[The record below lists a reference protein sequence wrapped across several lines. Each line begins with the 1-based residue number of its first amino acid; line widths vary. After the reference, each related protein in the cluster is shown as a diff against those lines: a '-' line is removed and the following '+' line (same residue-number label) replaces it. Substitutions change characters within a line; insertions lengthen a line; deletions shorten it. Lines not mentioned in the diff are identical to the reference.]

1 VTVYLNGEWLPR
13 EAAKISVFDRGFLFA
28 DGVYEVIPVYAGKPV
43 YLDAHLQ
50 RLGRSLAAIK
60 LENPLEETEW
70 LRVIEELI
78 AENRAGDLSIYI
90 QISRGVASTP
100 RDHAFSDECV
110 STVLISTNPI
120 KPLIKDPDKAAIKA
134 VLKDD
139 IRWGR
144 CDIKSVSLLGNV
156 MLRQAAV
163 AEGAQEALLI
173 RDGWVTEGAASN
185 LFMVR
190 DSEVMTPPEGP
201 EILSGITRASVLS
214 LLRGEGIKVREA
226 PISTVMLKQA
236 DEVWVSSSTK
246 GVVPVTQVDGLPIGN
261 GKPGP
266 IWQRIQHLYIVAV
279 LG

>member
-50 RLGRSLAAIK
+50 RLGRSLAAIE
-60 LENPLEETEW
+60 LENPLEDAEW
-70 LRVIEELI
+70 PRVIKELI
-78 AENRAGDLSIYI
+78 AQNGTGDLSIYI

-100 RDHAFSDECV
+100 RDHAFPDECV
-110 STVLISTNPI
+110 PTVLMFTNPI
-120 KPLIKDPDKAAIKA
+120 KPLVKDPYKAAIKA
-134 VLKDD
+134 VLKGD

-156 MLRQAAV
+156 MLRQMAV

-185 LFMVR
+185 VFIAQHG
-190 DSEVMTPPEGP
+190 EVMTPPEGP

-214 LLRGEGIKVREA
+214 LLRGEDIEVRETS
-226 PISTVMLKQA
+226 ISTAMLKQA

-246 GVVPVTQVDGLPIGN
+246 GVAPVTQVNGLPIGD

>member
-1 VTVYLNGEWLPR
+1 
-13 EAAKISVFDRGFLFA
+13 
-28 DGVYEVIPVYAGKPV
+28 
-43 YLDAHLQ
+43 
-50 RLGRSLAAIK
+50 
-60 LENPLEETEW
+60 
-70 LRVIEELI
+70 
-78 AENRAGDLSIYI
+78 
-90 QISRGVASTP
+90 VASTP
-100 RDHAFSDECV
+100 RDHVFSDEYV

-201 EILSGITRASVLS
+201 EVLSGITRASVLS

-226 PISTVMLKQA
+226 SISTIMLKQA

-266 IWQRIQHLYIVAV
+266 IWQLIQHLYIVAV